1 MSICEVPLLDGS
13 PALVR
18 HAHVL
23 ALQVSRYVRLTDTYE
38 VMVWLVGWW
47 CGLTGVCFDVVGGV
61 GWCVEFYSLVS
72 GGWW

>member
-1 MSICEVPLLDGS
+1 MVGR
-13 PALVR
+13 V
-18 HAHVL
+18 V
-23 ALQVSRYVRLTDTYE
+23 
-38 VMVWLVGWW
+38 VWLVGWW